1 MVICYS
7 SKTKKYKKTI
17 RASAGYKDTGT
28 PKNAWNNERV
38 MEVRN
43 KSMAQTAKDL
53 PAIWETRV
61 QSLGGEDPLER
72 GMATH
77 SRLLPGE
84 FHGQSSLAGYSPW
97 DSKSWTRLS
106 D

>member
-1 MVICYS
+1 
-7 SKTKKYKKTI
+7 
-17 RASAGYKDTGT
+17 
-28 PKNAWNNERV
+28 